1 MRTVRQCCGGECNN
15 NIYCEEDA
23 WKRYKVQRM
32 KAYKRLLTSPI
43 VILILV
49 WVTGF
54 ITGKLL

>member
-1 MRTVRQCCGGECNN
+1 MRAMRQCCGGECNN

-32 KAYKRLLTSPI
+32 KTYKRMLTSPI